1 MASSMK
7 DVAARASV
15 SLGTVSN
22 VLNHPDLVSPKTRLR
37 VEGAIREL

>member
-1 MASSMK
+1 MAASMK

-22 VLNHPDLVSPKTRLR
+22 VLTHPDLVATSTRLR
-37 VEGAIREL
+37 V